1 MRGLTGVSSLLLVAG
16 LVAAPL
22 GSRSAVAEK
31 AGERYAFRNVTT
43 EMGVYQSTRTWGSSW
58 TDYDSDGD
66 PDLFVSRH
74 WRTPRMFLNTGDGFR
89 RLRRQTELQGTHMDR
104 HICVWGEANH
114 DGDPDL
120 FCTQGA
126 DKGLGSGPKQLLI
139 NKDGNLIDE
148 AKRWGLKDP
157 KSRGRTATWIDFDG
171 DLDLDLF
178 SGGTYREGYPNQMF
192 RRIGNRFE
200 RARVGVDDH
209 LSTVSSSW
217 ADWDRDGDP
226 DLLALQHYPFRPV
239 LYKNGGGTFSKIH
252 IELIS
257 SRSWTSSAFAD
268 YDGDGFVDLHLAS
281 RSHSLIL
288 RNTGHGFKP
297 VKRSKLRQGRMS
309 VWFDVENDGDLDL
322 FVVQGA
328 RGDYPSKDSV
338 NRPDFLL
345 VNDDGRFHKV
355 TSSVLRGPRAGNG
368 DAVSAAD
375 FDRDG
380 RVDLFVTNGIYH
392 FSGPNELLQNTSQ
405 AGNWIGID
413 LAGTNENPLGIGA
426 RVLVGAGAL
435 TYWRDVT
442 DNVNFR
448 TQSEIGYVHL
458 GIGNATT
465 ATINVRW
472 PDGTLDCVT
481 LPANTIFT
489 VQHKTLPCA

>member
-1 MRGLTGVSSLLLVAG
+1 MRGLKGAFSLFLGVGLL
-16 LVAAPL
+16 AAPI
-22 GSRSAVAEK
+22 GSRPAEARK
-31 AGERYAFRNVTT
+31 AGDVYVFTNVTT
-43 EMGVYQSTRTWGSSW
+43 AMGVYQSTRTWGSSW
-58 TDYDSDGD
+58 TDYDEDGD

-74 WRTPRMFLNTGDGFR
+74 WRTPRMFVNTSKGFK
-89 RLRRQTELQGTHMDR
+89 RLRAQTDLQGTHMDR
-104 HICVWGEANH
+104 HVCAWGEANK
-114 DGDPDL
+114 DGAPDL

-126 DKGLGSGPKQLLI
+126 DKGLGKGPKQLLV
-139 NKDGNLIDE
+139 NHDGNLEDE
-148 AKRWGLKDP
+148 AKKWGLADP
-157 KSRGRTATWIDFDG
+157 KSRGRTANWIDFDG
-171 DLDLDLF
+171 DQDLDLF
-178 SGGTYREGYPNQMF
+178 SGGTVREGYPNQMF
-192 RRIGNRFE
+192 RRTGEGFE
-200 RARVGVDDH
+200 KARVGVDDQ

-239 LYKNGGGTFSKIH
+239 IYVNAGGTFRKVH
-252 IELIS
+252 IRLIS
-257 SRSWTSSAFAD
+257 GRSWTSSAFGD
-268 YDGDGFVDLHLAS
+268 YDGDGRPDLHLVS

-288 RNTGHGFKP
+288 HNTDKGFRP
-297 VKRSKLRQGRMS
+297 VKRSQLNQGRMS

-328 RGDYPSKDSV
+328 RGEYPKAGTV

-345 VNDDGRFHKV
+345 VNDGGRFHKV
-355 TSSVLRGPRAGNG
+355 TSSVMRGPRVGNG

-375 FDRDG
+375 FNRDG
-380 RVDLFVTNGIYH
+380 LVDLFVTNGIYH
-392 FSGPNELLQNTSQ
+392 FNGPNELLENHSQ
-405 AGNWIGID
+405 AGNWVGVD
-413 LAGTNENPLGIGA
+413 LAGTDANPLGIGA
-426 RVLVGAGAL
+426 RLLVGAGRL

-458 GIGNATT
+458 GIGNATA

-481 LPANTIFT
+481 IPANTIFK